1 MKKIDLNNTS
11 DLRKFKDS
19 LSTILENRITEL
31 ELQDKIESIDNMSF
45 GDMKTLFENI
55 SVRLYESAD
64 GQKLIGKYT
73 NTIKNSK
80 PLRNVYSLFESI
92 KDTKYISNPQMFL
105 NEAISL
111 SKISNKKA
119 YDKDLS
125 SLAKIVKE
133 CVKLSGISTEEI
145 DNIISSSSKTLNEA
159 VDYVVKNNKS
169 LKNLREYVEN
179 SSVILNHFNAN
190 METTERSVNEASI
203 VSVEDINKM
212 LGEGLEP
219 WESELVGAYVVN
231 ALSNGDKGAI
241 FEHYKAECINI
252 INESLDSENNV
263 EKAELTAMKNRLE
276 EMSFNE
282 NTIVED
288 LINIADLKH
297 TLSE

>member
-31 ELQDKIESIDNMSF
+31 ELQDRIDSIDNMSF

-55 SVRLYESAD
+55 SARLYESAE

-73 NTIKNSK
+73 NTIKNSTS
-80 PLRNVYSLFESI
+80 LRNVYSLFENI
-92 KDTKYISNPQMFL
+92 EDTKYISNPQMFL

-111 SKISNKKA
+111 SKISDKKV

-133 CVKLSGISTEEI
+133 CVKLVGISTEEI
-145 DNIISSSSKTLNEA
+145 NKIVNSPSKELNES
-159 VDYVVKNNKS
+159 VDFVVKNNKS
-169 LKNLREYVEN
+169 LKNLREYVKN
-179 SSVILNHFNAN
+179 SSVILNHFNEN
-190 METTERSVNEASI
+190 MEATERSVNEAS
-203 VSVEDINKM
+203 VMTVEDINKI

-219 WESELVGAYVVN
+219 WESELVGAYVIN
-231 ALSNGDKGAI
+231 RLSDGDKSAI

-252 INESLDSENNV
+252 INESLEDENNA

-276 EMSFNE
+276 EMTFNE
-282 NTIVED
+282 NTVVED